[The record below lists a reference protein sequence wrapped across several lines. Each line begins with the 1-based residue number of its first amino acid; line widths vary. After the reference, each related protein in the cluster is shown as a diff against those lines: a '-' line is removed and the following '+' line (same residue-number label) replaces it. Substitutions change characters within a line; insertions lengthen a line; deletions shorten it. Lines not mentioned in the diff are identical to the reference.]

1 LFKLNVWFSLI
12 RVVKNNRLS
21 LKKAVV
27 LPSNQTKSRHKGRQ
41 RCAETQASILSA
53 TIELLEQRFLR
64 DVTADAI
71 AQRAGVSKATIY
83 KWWPNKS
90 LVALDAFLS
99 RMQRA
104 VETPDTGSAQKD
116 FIEQIKSL
124 LRFFS
129 SPYGRIYAQFMAEGQ
144 SDLAFR
150 DEFRERFLKARRDEI
165 RVIWQRGV
173 ERGDIRKDIDGDIA
187 LDLIYGPIIF
197 RLLTGHSP
205 LNEIEAKAIVA
216 TAFRGLA
223 K

>member
-1 LFKLNVWFSLI
+1 MINSRLN
-12 RVVKNNRLS
+12 
-21 LKKAVV
+21 
-27 LPSNQTKSRHKGRQ
+27 TKSAASHPTKSTNRNYKGRQ
-41 RCAETQASILSA
+41 RCAETQAAILSA
-53 TIELLEQRFLR
+53 TIELLEQKFLR

-99 RMQRA
+99 RMQIA
-104 VETPDTGSAQKD
+104 VETPNTGSAQKD
-116 FIEQIKSL
+116 FVEQVKSL
-124 LRFFS
+124 LRFFA

-150 DEFRERFLKARRDEI
+150 DEFRERFLKSRRDEV

-173 ERGDIRKDIDGDIA
+173 NRGDIRRDIDGDIA

-205 LNEIEAKAIVA
+205 LNETQAKALIA

-223 K
+223 S